1 MRKED
6 ILNVL
11 MEEIVNLTKSVAA
24 NLKDESLIK
33 EVGLNSI
40 DFVKLLVYIE
50 EKFDI
55 LFEDDDL
62 IISDEISLGNLAE
75 KIEKYLVVQ

>member
-11 MEEIVNLTKSVAA
+11 MEEIVNLTKSVAT